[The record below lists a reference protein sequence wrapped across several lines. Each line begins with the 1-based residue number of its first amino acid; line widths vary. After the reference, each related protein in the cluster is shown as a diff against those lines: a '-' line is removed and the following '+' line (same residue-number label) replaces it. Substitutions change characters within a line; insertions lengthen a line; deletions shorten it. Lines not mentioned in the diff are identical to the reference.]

1 MEPVISQQRSKE
13 TQGLTLTELLIA
25 AAVGLITASA
35 AGELLISQLR
45 NSERAEAL
53 ERQRSDWNR
62 TASFLEAEIAL
73 SQRVFDDPNQITIPA
88 NCNISDSEFRLGL
101 DQSRALDPVIFGVKT
116 SGSGWLGSHSLIRC
130 GPSFDSLGGPISN
143 ASLSVAVLLDGLDG
157 NQPDNGFTATASSN
171 SKKAS
176 FTIYLQG
183 HATNRTYQQSD
194 SARTRINP
202 YQSRPS
208 ENKLCVADN
217 YIRLEGTEEADVLE
231 MGIGEV
237 LEGEDILICG
247 RGGDDT
253 ITGSDQANDI
263 LEASGSGNV
272 SLTGM
277 SGDDVLRG
285 AEGND
290 TLSGGEG
297 NDELIGGNGDDS
309 LNGGAGN
316 NRYLPGLGNDTIQ
329 GSSGLD
335 LVFYPGNQ
343 SSYTLNGNCSQSSCT
358 ISGASGTDVLSNVET
373 IIFDDSRIDLP

>member
-1 MEPVISQQRSKE
+1 MEPVISQPRSKNS
-13 TQGLTLTELLIA
+13 QGLTLPELLIA

-45 NSERAEAL
+45 SSERAEAL

-73 SQRVFDDPNQITIPA
+73 SQRVFDDPSQITIPA
-88 NCNISDSEFRLGL
+88 NCNISETEFRLGL
-101 DQSRALDPVIFGVKT
+101 DQSRTLAPVIFGVRASAT
-116 SGSGWLGSHSLIRC
+116 GWLGSHSLIRC
-130 GPSFDSLGGPISN
+130 GPSFDSLGRPIS
-143 ASLSVAVLLDGLDG
+143 AAPLSVAVLLDGLDG
-157 NQPDNGFTATASSN
+157 NQPGNGFTATASAN
-171 SKKAS
+171 KKKAS
-176 FTIYLQG
+176 FSIALQG
-183 HATNRTYQQSD
+183 HATNRTYRRSD

-217 YIRLEGTEEADVLE
+217 YIRLEGTEGDDVLE

-237 LEGEDILICG
+237 LQGEDILICG
-247 RGGDDT
+247 RGGNDT

-272 SLTGM
+272 TMTGM
-277 SGDDVLRG
+277 SGDDILRG
-285 AEGND
+285 ANGND
-290 TLSGGEG
+290 TLSGGVG
-297 NDELIGGNGDDS
+297 DDELIGGNGDDS
-309 LNGGAGN
+309 LNGGDGN

-329 GSSGLD
+329 GSSGMD

-343 SSYTLNGNCSQSSCT
+343 SSYSLDNSCTQSSCT
-358 ISGASGTDVLSNVET
+358 ISGASGTDVLKNIET
-373 IIFDDSRIDLP
+373 IIFDDARVDLP

>member
-1 MEPVISQQRSKE
+1 MEPVISEPRSKQ
-13 TQGLTLTELLIA
+13 TQGLTLPELLIA
-25 AAVGLITASA
+25 TAVGLITASA

-45 NSERAEAL
+45 SSERAEAL

-101 DQSRALDPVIFGVKT
+101 DQFRVLDPVIFGVKA
-116 SGSGWLGSHSLIRC
+116 SGNGWLASHSLIRC
-130 GPSFDSLGGPISN
+130 GPSFDSLGRPIST
-143 ASLSVAVLLDGLDG
+143 AALSVAVLLDGLDG
-157 NQPDNGFTATASSN
+157 NKNGNGFTATASSDA
-171 SKKAS
+171 KKAS
-176 FTIYLQG
+176 FSIALKG
-183 HATNRTYQQSD
+183 HSTNLTYRQSD

-208 ENKLCVADN
+208 GNKLCVADN
-217 YIRLEGTEEADVLE
+217 YIRLEGTENADVLE

-247 RGGDDT
+247 RGGNDT

-263 LEASGSGNV
+263 LEASGSGDV
-272 SLTGM
+272 SLTGK

-285 AEGND
+285 ADGND
-290 TLSGGEG
+290 TLNGGEG
-297 NDELIGGNGDDS
+297 SDELIGGAGNDI
-309 LNGGAGN
+309 LNGGPGN
-316 NRYLPGLGNDTIQ
+316 NRYLPGPGNDTIQ

-335 LVFYPGNQ
+335 VVFYPGNQ
-343 SSYTLNGNCSQSSCT
+343 SSYTVNCSQGSCT
-358 ISGASGTDVLSNVET
+358 ISSASGTDVLTNAET
-373 IIFDDSRIDLP
+373 VIFDDARVDLP

>member
-1 MEPVISQQRSKE
+1 MEPVISQPRSKQ
-13 TQGLTLTELLIA
+13 TQGLTLPELLIA
-25 AAVGLITASA
+25 AAVGLLTTSA

-45 NSERAEAL
+45 SSERAEAL

-73 SQRVFDDPNQITIPA
+73 SQRVFDSPNQITIPA
-88 NCNISDSEFRLGL
+88 NCNISGSEFRLGL
-101 DQSRALDPVIFGVKT
+101 DQSRELDPVIFGVKA
-116 SGSGWLGSHSLIRC
+116 SGTGWLGSHSLIRC
-130 GPSFDSLGGPISN
+130 GPSFDSLGSPISN

-272 SLTGM
+272 SLTGK

-335 LVFYPGNQ
+335 LVYYPGNQ
-343 SSYTLNGNCSQSSCT
+343 SSYTLNGNCSQASCT